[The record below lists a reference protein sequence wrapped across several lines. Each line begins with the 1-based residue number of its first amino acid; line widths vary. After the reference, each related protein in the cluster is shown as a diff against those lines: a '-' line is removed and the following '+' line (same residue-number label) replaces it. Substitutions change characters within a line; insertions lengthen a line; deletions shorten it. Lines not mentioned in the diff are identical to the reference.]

1 MIQKS
6 REKRK
11 VLFHCYYSLSPVLS
25 PSLHLPHN
33 PPPPPS
39 VMVDAHLTSTVPP
52 LTDTQLFALL
62 KN

>member
-11 VLFHCYYSLSPVLS
+11 ALFHCCYSLSPALS
-25 PSLHLPHN
+25 HSPPLPHS
-33 PPPPPS
+33 PPPPPP

-52 LTDTQLFALL
+52 LTDTQLCALL

>member
-25 PSLHLPHN
+25 PSLHLPT
-33 PPPPPS
+33 PPPPP
-39 VMVDAHLTSTVPP
+39 VMVDAHFTSTVPP
-52 LTDTQLFALL
+52 LTITQFFALL
-62 KN
+62 KH

>member
-11 VLFHCYYSLSPVLS
+11 ALFHCCYSLSPALS
-25 PSLHLPHN
+25 PSLHLPHS
-33 PPPPPS
+33 PPPP

-52 LTDTQLFALL
+52 LTDTQLCALL